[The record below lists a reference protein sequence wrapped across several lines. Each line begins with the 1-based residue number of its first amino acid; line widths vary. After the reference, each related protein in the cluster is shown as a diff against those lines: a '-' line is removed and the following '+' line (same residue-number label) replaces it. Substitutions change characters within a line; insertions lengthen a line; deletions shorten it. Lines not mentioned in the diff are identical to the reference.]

1 MKLRVVVAGVTAR
14 EVRDLLAPAADRSA
28 LLLTLRDALDPC
40 EDLVATIRNPGPA
53 RRAKVAEPQARYAD
67 VTPET
72 LPRAVAEL
80 EKEMFRHAE
89 QLEFEEAARV
99 RDEIHRLKEQVLMSA

>member
-1 MKLRVVVAGVTAR
+1 MLETV
-14 EVRDLLAPAADRSA
+14 DLLPRMEKVLNVINNELQLVKSQQTIRKRVADIMDGAHEDRRAPARK
-28 LLLTLRDALDPC
+28 
-40 EDLVATIRNPGPA
+40 A
-53 RRAKVAEPQARYAD
+53 RVAEAEARYAD

-80 EKEMFRHAE
+80 ETDMFRHAE

-99 RDEIHRLKEQVLMSA
+99 RDEIRRLKEQVLKSA